1 MKFDQHFLTNKKIAK
16 KIVSFLDI
24 KQNESILEIGPGEGI
39 LSKYIKKATLVEID
53 EDLIKRL
60 RENFPN
66 HSIINKSILNI
77 KLNYNKIIGNIP
89 YSISEPLINKLINS
103 NFKLCI
109 LTVSEG
115 FLKKRLLKLIIPNLL
130 EVKELM
136 IIDKKEFNPKPKIN
150 SKVILIKKKELN
162 SKERLIK
169 KIYTQSDKKLKNII
183 NTRLTFKEKRVREL
197 NLDEWSVLLN
207 DIKRTTING
216 WMCIFYK

>member
-1 MKFDQHFLTNKKIAK
+1 MKFDQHVLTNEEIAK

-216 WMCIFYK
+216 